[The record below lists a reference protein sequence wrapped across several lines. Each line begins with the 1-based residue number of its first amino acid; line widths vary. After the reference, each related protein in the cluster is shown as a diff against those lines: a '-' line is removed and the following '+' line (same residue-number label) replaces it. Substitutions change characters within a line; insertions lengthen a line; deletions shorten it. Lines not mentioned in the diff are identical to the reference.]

1 MKSQNKKCIYLASS
15 WFGVLALDKD
25 GNLLRFVPINYK
37 NLEKIVKM
45 ENSYIE
51 EEKELMFEFGKKG
64 YEIVVERGPFPLAS
78 DFASDSESKGKE
90 PSVKITVESPNK
102 AGLYLR
108 SNALELASQYH
119 GFNKEQFLKENR
131 EICYHFSRMKLKNE
145 DVTDKVIIHMVE
157 MINDLNSAINLLMV
171 RLREFYSMY
180 YPEMVKNKEN
190 EEILKYVLEKLYRK
204 SEESVGVDLE
214 DETLKDIK
222 KLAEEIKRLIELKE
236 YYEKRLERLTK
247 KVMPNTSFII
257 GPVLAAQLLSI
268 AGSFDKLAKF
278 PSSTIQV
285 LGAEKALFR
294 YLSGRGKAP
303 KHGIIFLSKYI
314 QECPQKYRGK
324 MARKLA
330 SKLNMALKVDYFDEG
345 EKFIADKLKED
356 LDKELK
362 YLKNLAK
369 SK

>member
-1 MKSQNKKCIYLASS
+1 
-15 WFGVLALDKD
+15 LDKD
-25 GNLLRFVPINYK
+25 GNLLRFVPIDYK
-37 NLEKIVKM
+37 NLEKIARM
-45 ENSYIE
+45 EKYYIE
-51 EEKELMFEFGKKG
+51 EEEELMIEFGKKG
-64 YEIVVERGPFPLAS
+64 YEIIVERGPFPLAS
-78 DFASDSESKGKE
+78 MEKEKGAL
-90 PSVKITVESPNK
+90 KIIVESPNK

-119 GFNKEQFLKENR
+119 GLSKEQFLKENR
-131 EICYHFSRMKLKNE
+131 EICYSFSRKKLKSE
-145 DVTDKVIIHMVE
+145 DVMDKVIIHMVE

-180 YPEMVKNKEN
+180 YPEMVKNREN

-204 SEESVGVDLE
+204 SEESVGVEL
-214 DETLKDIK
+214 DEKILQDIK
-222 KLAEEIKRLIELKE
+222 KLAEEIKRMIELRQ
-236 YYEKRLERLTK
+236 YYEKRLEKLTK

-330 SKLNMALKVDYFDEG
+330 SKLNMALKVDYFDKG

-362 YLKNLAK
+362 HLKTLAK
-369 SK
+369 SKK